1 MEQEFDLLGDPIP
14 EGFGKRGRPPHR
26 VTDEKRR
33 LVIQLCAFGWS
44 IERIAAAL
52 SITPPTLRKNYLREL
67 KVKEEARARVEGKLL
82 SALMKEVEAGNVTAI
97 DKYFKRLDKLDQ
109 AVLADRIRNAG
120 LEPKAPK
127 PEKLGKKEK
136 RQRAADNVAGK
147 FAVPSGPKRLV
158 N

>member
-1 MEQEFDLLGDPIP
+1 MTTEFDLLGDPVP

-33 LVIQLCAFGWS
+33 LVIQLCAFGWT

-52 SITPPTLRKNYLREL
+52 AITPPTLRKNYLREL
-67 KVKEEARARVEGKLL
+67 KVREEARARVEGALL
-82 SALMKEVEAGNVTAI
+82 NALMKEVDAGNVTAI
-97 DKYFKRLDKLDQ
+97 DKYFKRLDRIDQ

-120 LEPKAPK
+120 HEPQAPRA
-127 PEKLGKKEK
+127 EKLGKKEK
-136 RQRAADNVAGK
+136 RQLAADSVAGK
-147 FAVPSGPKRLV
+147 FAVPNGPKRLV